1 VYFPT
6 WSNKDLRLGAPEE
19 CALRPP
25 ADSKVTD
32 EDMVKWVPES
42 LTAAEPALLK
52 QLRESGLPPAPPAQ
66 SAAPTSTAP
75 PAAAKDST
83 NAIVDAMPAWLT
95 SGEDCWDTADVDFLH
110 PTPGLRVF
118 GAVPRRC
125 ELDSD
130 WILRPDSEVLVYE
143 RDPSLRTM

>member
-19 CALRPP
+19 CALRPA
-25 ADSKVTD
+25 ADSKATA
-32 EDMVKWVPES
+32 EDMAKWVPES

-52 QLRESGLPPAPPAQ
+52 QLRESGLPPPVP
-66 SAAPTSTAP
+66 APTPSISAP
-75 PAAAKDST
+75 APVKDST
-83 NAIVDAMPAWLT
+83 SAIVDAMPAWLT
-95 SGEDCWDTADVDFLH
+95 SGDDCWEPSDVDYLH

-125 ELDSD
+125 ELDPD